1 MTTKLLRPGYA
12 GYLQPAEV
20 QYILHALRGSQ
31 RLRDRWGINPTVHN
45 AATLIRRV
53 AMG

>member
-31 RLRDRWGINPTVHN
+31 RLRVGDADIWKDPWGGTTLARHN
-45 AATLIRRV
+45 N
-53 AMG
+53 